1 MILAGWGKSIRG
13 GHAADILQQAMLPI
27 ADYNDCSLTNSGL
40 SPPVGEE
47 TMMCAGGQGEGGWQ
61 VYVAQKKEYN

>member
-27 ADYNDCSLTNSGL
+27 ADYNDCSLTK
-40 SPPVGEE
+40 EE
-47 TMMCAGGQGEGGWQ
+47 TMMCAGGEGEGGWQ